1 MIIAS
6 SNIALTGKRQYEKK
20 TSLHQSMYPM
30 GFGGLSSNERMGNF
44 SSTGY
49 REEEFCANYN
59 DFGQHLE
66 RERAASK
73 TSQGVS
79 DATRHTEYLRDSRKD
94 LLQNSFKNPLEDSFK
109 NPLEDSFK
117 NPLEDSFKDL
127 LRNPMMGSEPD
138 FEGMISSS
146 SPVHRPVD
154 ALAQL
159 EEVAAKTLH
168 RLIQL
173 LYQAKGMELGDG
185 PYHYE
190 DPLENSSGSSMN
202 GGPRVSPVS
211 SMAGGPRVSPVSSMA
226 GGPIVSPVFSMAGG
240 PIVSPVFTK
249 VSQTQVTYSETESTT
264 FQGQGMAITQ
274 DGRQIVFDVELSMS
288 RTFAM
293 EYSKTMMTQQTLDLM
308 DPLVIQLSGN
318 PEWVSNQTFFFD
330 LDSDG
335 TKEDVTA
342 LARGNAFL
350 ALDRNQDGIIND
362 GSELFGTKSGN
373 GFYDLSAYDLDGNG
387 WIDEGDEVFSKLKVF
402 SVDEDGKEVSLSL
415 KEADVGAIYLGNVDT
430 TFAEKNQFQ
439 ETTAK
444 LRSSGIFLR
453 ESGSVGIVGQLD
465 LAKA

>member
-20 TSLHQSMYPM
+20 TSLHQSMDIM
-30 GFGGLSSNERMGNF
+30 SLGDVSSNGRMANF

-59 DFGQHLE
+59 DFGQYLE
-66 RERAASK
+66 RERDASQTK
-73 TSQGVS
+73 SGFL
-79 DATRHTEYLRDSRKD
+79 DATRHTEYLR
-94 LLQNSFKNPLEDSFK
+94 
-109 NPLEDSFK
+109 
-117 NPLEDSFKDL
+117 
-127 LRNPMMGSEPD
+127 NPMMESDLDVES
-138 FEGMISSS
+138 MISSS
-146 SPVHRPVD
+146 SPVRRPVD

-159 EEVAAKTLH
+159 EEAAAKTLH

-173 LYQAKGMELGDG
+173 LYQAKGIKLGDG
-185 PYHYE
+185 AYHYE
-190 DPLENSSGSSMN
+190 GPLGNSSGSSMN
-202 GGPRVSPVS
+202 GGLRVSPVS
-211 SMAGGPRVSPVSSMA
+211 SMNGEPGVSLGSFMNGGLRVSS
-226 GGPIVSPVFSMAGG
+226 
-240 PIVSPVFTK
+240 VFTK

-318 PEWVSNQTFFFD
+318 PEWVSDQSFFFD

-335 TKEDVTA
+335 VKEEVTA
-342 LARGNAFL
+342 LAGGNAFL
-350 ALDRNQDGIIND
+350 ALDRNEDGLIND

-387 WIDEGDEVFSKLKVF
+387 WIDEADEVFSKLKVF
-402 SVDEDGKEVSLSL
+402 SVDEDGKEICLSL
-415 KEADVGAIYLGNVDT
+415 KEADVGAIYLGNVGT
-430 TFAEKNQFQ
+430 TFAQKNEFQ

-453 ESGSVGIVGQLD
+453 ESGAVGIVGQLD
-465 LAKA
+465 LARHG